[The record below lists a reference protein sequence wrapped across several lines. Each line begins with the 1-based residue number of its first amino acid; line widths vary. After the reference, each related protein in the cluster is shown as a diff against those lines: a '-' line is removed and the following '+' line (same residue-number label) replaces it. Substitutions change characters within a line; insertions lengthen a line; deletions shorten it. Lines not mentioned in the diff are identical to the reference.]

1 MKDNRRQF
9 PKRINGSEKPATVRE
24 RWPWVES
31 QVWTDRMLTA
41 LESGVKGG
49 KWYCLMD
56 KVLSPSNLQASFAK
70 VAKNDGAPGVDHV
83 SVKDFAKRHE
93 SNMEQLHR
101 QLSDG
106 TYHPRAIRRKLI
118 PKPGSKEMR
127 PLGIPTVR
135 DRIVQGALKHVLE
148 PIFEK
153 EFADQSY
160 GFRPLR
166 GCHDALARVEEL
178 LNAGNVWVVDADLK
192 RYFDTV
198 PHDALMDLV
207 REKVTDRSVLQLV
220 EMFLKQD
227 ILSELGHRTPEEGTP
242 QGGVISPL
250 LANLYLNPLD
260 HRMADAGIEM
270 VRYADDFVV
279 LCRSEAEARQVLEDL
294 QTWTEQAGLTLH
306 PEKTR
311 IVDASQRGGFDFL
324 GYHFERGLCWP
335 SKKSEHS
342 LRDKVRRHT
351 KRNNGHSLETIIQ
364 TLNPILCGW
373 FHYYKYSNGSFKNP
387 EGWVRMRL
395 RSILRKR
402 SGRSGRERGS
412 DHVYW
417 PNVFFAKRGLFS
429 LTEAHTL
436 VRQSAER

>member
-1 MKDNRRQF
+1 MKDNRIEF
-9 PKRINGSEKPATVRE
+9 PKRIDGSEKPATVRE

-41 LESGVKGG
+41 LESGVRGG

-56 KVLSPSNLQASFAK
+56 KVLSPANLQASFAK

-83 SVKDFAKRHE
+83 SVKDYAKRHDA
-93 SNMEQLHR
+93 NMERLHR

-106 TYHPRAIRRKLI
+106 TYHPRAIRRKMI
-118 PKPGSKEMR
+118 PKPGSREMR

-153 EFADQSY
+153 DFADQSY
-160 GFRPLR
+160 GFRPRR
-166 GCHDALARVEEL
+166 GCHDALARVDEL
-178 LNAGNVWVVDADLK
+178 LNAGNIWVVDADLK

-207 REKVTDRSVLQLV
+207 REKVTDRSVLGLI

-227 ILSELGHRTPEEGTP
+227 ILSELGHWSPEEGTP

-260 HRMADAGIEM
+260 HRMAERGIEM

-279 LCRSEAEARQVLEDL
+279 LCRSEAEARQALEDIRV
-294 QTWTEQAGLTLH
+294 WTAQAGLTLH

-311 IVDASQRGGFDFL
+311 IVDASQHGGFDFL
-324 GYHFERGLCWP
+324 GYHFERGKRWP
-335 SKKSEHS
+335 SKKSERC
-342 LRDKVRRHT
+342 LRDKIRPHT
-351 KRNNGHSLETIIQ
+351 KRCNGRSLECIVK
-364 TLNPILCGW
+364 TLNPILRGW
-373 FHYYKYSNGSFKNP
+373 FNYYRYSYGSFQNQDS
-387 EGWVRMRL
+387 WVRMRL

-402 SGRSGRERGS
+402 IKLKGRGRGK
-412 DHVYW
+412 DHQRW
-417 PNVFFAKRGLFS
+417 PNAFFAGYGLFS
-429 LTEAHTL
+429 LTEAHRL